1 MSIYQL
7 TTHEFTELLENGT
20 LYKLFPEL
28 QGRLF
33 NVQQFVALKA
43 EYELNDALYN
53 FLFDIVEY
61 TGCDPAEFY
70 ELFIEH
76 KESILNILQH
86 SDELNVEGVLAKLR
100 EDV

>member
-7 TTHEFTELLENGT
+7 TTPEFTELLENGT

-33 NVQQFVALKA
+33 NVQQFTALKA
-43 EYELNDALYN
+43 EYELNDELYH
-53 FLFDIVEY
+53 FLSNIVDY

-76 KESILNILQH
+76 KDGIINILENL
-86 SDELNVEGVLAKLR
+86 DDLNVEGVLAKLR